1 MAPSQ
6 LQWQAGGWGEGGGW
20 NVSQGGRLWGG
31 GCAQLSF
38 AKRGRV
44 ALHPQQEE
52 TEAAC
57 VPGLRLLRLRLPDC
71 SQGP

>member
-1 MAPSQ
+1 MALSQ
-6 LQWQAGGWGEGGGW
+6 LQWEAGCWGDAVCL